1 MKVYLVQHG
10 IPKPESEDP
19 QKPLSEQGKRE
30 VEAVARILKGK
41 GIKISQIFHSGKLRA
56 HETAKIL
63 ADYLSPE
70 KGISQAEGLNPL
82 DSPEIWE
89 EKIRAFQ
96 EDIMLVGHLPHLQK
110 LCSKLVIGDSE
121 RPIIKFRQGGVVT
134 LERDEKGQWI
144 IAWTLYP
151 DFVL

>member
-10 IPKPESEDP
+10 VPKPESEDP
-19 QKPLSEQGKRE
+19 QKPLSEQGKKE
-30 VEAVARILKGK
+30 VEAVAKILKEK
-41 GIKISQIFHSGKLRA
+41 GIKVSRIFHSGKLRA
-56 HETAKIL
+56 RETAEIL

-70 KGISQAEGLNPL
+70 KGLSQAEGLNPL

-89 EKIRAFQ
+89 EKLKDFE

-121 RPIIKFRQGGVVT
+121 KPILKFRQGGVVA
-134 LERDEKGQWI
+134 LEREEKWQWI
-144 IAWTLYP
+144 IIWTLYP
-151 DFVL
+151 DFVI